1 MTILQSQIINHL
13 KEIIMNKFIIL
24 FSGMMLIASSL
35 VTAKATNS
43 NPLSDVRVRHAIAHA
58 IDMETIKDTLL
69 EGKALVADA
78 HIPNGPYKPAGLEN
92 YAYDPDKARRLL
104 KEANWDSS
112 IELDMVFYYGDQLT
126 IDLMTAI
133 QAYLAD
139 VGVKMSFRK
148 LEGDVGAQLWTA
160 PKDAVNGPAEVKWD
174 LAYGAHGPL
183 ALQEYYVRYKSGDNS
198 YTPGD
203 TKLDRMI
210 SAITTTPDV
219 NKQKAGFFNIVK
231 YMQDQLYTYPLYYQ
245 QAFIYESKNVNRNGG
260 MYGNPQYNY
269 DWGITNW
276 TTPPDANGKMI
287 MRTNTGPIEFF
298 EHPWFNPALFIANKI
313 VFDRLITCDGGLAPT
328 RPKMAKHYS
337 LSEDGKTLTFIMKD
351 NLKWHD
357 GVSITADEVKWNI
370 ELALKVPT
378 LMPIMK
384 NTFKSIEGAESYIAG
399 SASSV
404 SGIKVNG
411 NKLTLQF
418 SKVDPNV
425 LLTFSQF
432 APLPRKHVKDV
443 DPTKFQQHP
452 FWQNPI
458 GSGPYRVKE
467 VQMNDYV
474 VFTPFDDYHEGRAR
488 IDEIIASPSN
498 DNDANLVKNATAG
511 RMDYGFTKNVADVK
525 SLEAMS
531 HMTVLPQNI
540 PYTRMI
546 WFQKFPKK

>member
-1 MTILQSQIINHL
+1 
-13 KEIIMNKFIIL
+13 MNKIIIL

-43 NPLSDVRVRHAIAHA
+43 NPLSDVRVRHAIAYA

-78 HIPNGPYKPAGLEN
+78 HIPNGPYKPAGLED
-92 YAYDPDKARRLL
+92 YAYNPEKARSLL

-112 IELDMVFYYGDQLT
+112 IELDMVYYYGDQLT
-126 IDLMTAI
+126 VDLMTAI

-139 VGVKMSFRK
+139 VGVKMNFRR
-148 LEGDVGAQLWTA
+148 LEGDVGAQLWTGA
-160 PKDAVNGPAEVKWD
+160 SDPSGPAVVKWD

-183 ALQEYYVRYKSGDNS
+183 ALQEYYSRYETGGISIAPSPRDN
-198 YTPGD
+198 
-203 TKLDRMI
+203 KLDQMI
-210 SAITTTPDV
+210 GAITGTPDV
-219 NKQKAGFFNIVK
+219 QKQKEGFFKIAK

-245 QAFIYESKNVNRNGG
+245 QAFIYESDRVNRNGG

-298 EHPWFNPALFIANKI
+298 EHPWFNPGLFIANK
-313 VFDRLITCDGGLAPT
+313 VLFDRLITCDGGLAPT

-337 LSEDGKTLTFIMKD
+337 LSADGMTLTFIMKD

-357 GVSITADEVKWNI
+357 GSPLTADDVKWSI
-370 ELALKVPT
+370 ETALKVPN
-378 LMPIMK
+378 LMPNFK
-384 NTFKSIEGAESYIAG
+384 TTFSSLKGAENFMNG
-399 SASSV
+399 SASGI
-404 SGIKVNG
+404 SGISING
-411 NKLTLQF
+411 NVLKLNF
-418 SKVDPNV
+418 AKVDPNV
-425 LLTFSQF
+425 LLSFSQF
-432 APLPRKHVKDV
+432 APLPKKHLKNTDPVKLQQ
-443 DPTKFQQHP
+443 DPY
-452 FWQNPI
+452 WQKPI

-467 VQMNDYV
+467 VQMNDYLV
-474 VFTPFDDYHEGRAR
+474 LVPYDDYHEGRAR

-498 DNDANLVKNATAG
+498 DNDANLIKNASAK

-525 SLEAMS
+525 SLENMS
-531 HMTVLPQNI
+531 HMNVLPQNI
-540 PYTRMI
+540 PYTRLI
-546 WFQKFPKK
+546 WFQKFRKK

>member
-1 MTILQSQIINHL
+1 MNILKVVTLSTL
-13 KEIIMNKFIIL
+13 ML
-24 FSGMMLIASSL
+24 FASMEL
-35 VTAKATNS
+35 WAQATNS
-43 NPLSDVRVRHAIAHA
+43 NPLSDIRVRHAIAYA
-58 IDMETIKDTLL
+58 IDMETIRDTLL
-69 EGKALVADA
+69 EGKAIAADA
-78 HIPNGPYKPAGLEN
+78 HIPNGPYKPAGLEA
-92 YAYDPDKARRLL
+92 YKYDPDKARRLL
-104 KEANWDSS
+104 KEANWDSNT
-112 IELDMVFYYGDQLT
+112 ELSMVFYYGDTLT
-126 IDLMTAI
+126 VDLMTAV

-139 VGVKMSFRK
+139 VGIKMNFRK

-160 PKDAVNGPAEVKWD
+160 PKDPINGPAAVKWD

-183 ALQEYYVRYKSGDNS
+183 ALQEYYERYKTGENS
-198 YTPGD
+198 YTPSD
-203 TKLDRMI
+203 PKLDKMI

-219 NKQKAGFFNIVK
+219 AKQKAGFFKIVK
-231 YMQDQLYTYPLYYQ
+231 YMQDQLYTLPLYNQ
-245 QAFIYESKNVNRNGG
+245 QAFIYESNKVNRNGG

-269 DWGITNW
+269 DWRITNW
-276 TTPPDANGKMI
+276 TTEPDANGKMI

-298 EHPWFNPALFIANKI
+298 EHPWFNPGLFISNK
-313 VFDRLITCDGGLAPT
+313 VLFDRLITCDGGLAPT
-328 RPKMAKHYS
+328 RPQMAKHYS
-337 LSEDGKTLTFIMKD
+337 LSSDGMTLTFIMKD

-357 GVSITADEVKWNI
+357 GSSISADEIKWNI

-384 NTFKSIEGAESYIAG
+384 NTFTSIKGSESYVNG

-404 SGIKVNG
+404 SGIKVSG
-411 NKLTLQF
+411 NKLTIQF
-418 SKVDPNV
+418 AKVDPNL

-432 APLPRKHVKDV
+432 APLPRKHLGNV
-443 DPTKFQQHP
+443 DPVKFQQHP

-474 VFTPFDDYHEGRAR
+474 VFEPFDDYHEGRAR
-488 IDEIIASPSN
+488 IDEIIATPSN
-498 DNDANLVKNATAG
+498 DNDVNLVKNARAE

-525 SLEAMS
+525 SLEAMN
-531 HMTVLPQNI
+531 HMKVLPQNI

>member
-1 MTILQSQIINHL
+1 
-13 KEIIMNKFIIL
+13 
-24 FSGMMLIASSL
+24 MLIASSL

-126 IDLMTAI
+126 VDLMTAI

-160 PKDAVNGPAEVKWD
+160 PKDGFNGPAEVKWD

-198 YTPGD
+198 YTPSD

-219 NKQKAGFFNIVK
+219 DKQKAGFFNIVK

-269 DWGITNW
+269 I
-276 TTPPDANGKMI
+276 KKYI
-287 MRTNTGPIEFF
+287 K
-298 EHPWFNPALFIANKI
+298 NKYDSNFDLHI
-313 VFDRLITCDGGLAPT
+313 HDRLFNRFTHDNFFLERHGIL
-328 RPKMAKHYS
+328 
-337 LSEDGKTLTFIMKD
+337 GKFCQFLYKIKLNRLIFNFLKIPFPYMKLEIK
-351 NLKWHD
+351 NFLK
-357 GVSITADEVKWNI
+357 
-370 ELALKVPT
+370 
-378 LMPIMK
+378 
-384 NTFKSIEGAESYIAG
+384 
-399 SASSV
+399 
-404 SGIKVNG
+404 
-411 NKLTLQF
+411 
-418 SKVDPNV
+418 
-425 LLTFSQF
+425 
-432 APLPRKHVKDV
+432 
-443 DPTKFQQHP
+443 
-452 FWQNPI
+452 
-458 GSGPYRVKE
+458 
-467 VQMNDYV
+467 
-474 VFTPFDDYHEGRAR
+474 
-488 IDEIIASPSN
+488 
-498 DNDANLVKNATAG
+498 
-511 RMDYGFTKNVADVK
+511 
-525 SLEAMS
+525 
-531 HMTVLPQNI
+531 
-540 PYTRMI
+540 
-546 WFQKFPKK
+546 

>member
-1 MTILQSQIINHL
+1 MNILKVVTLSTL
-13 KEIIMNKFIIL
+13 ML
-24 FSGMMLIASSL
+24 FASMEL
-35 VTAKATNS
+35 WAQATNS
-43 NPLSDVRVRHAIAHA
+43 NPLSDIRVRHAIAHA

-69 EGKALVADA
+69 EKKALVADA
-78 HIPNGPYKPAGLEN
+78 HIPNGPYKPAGLEK

-104 KEANWDSS
+104 KAANWDSNN
-112 IELDMVFYYGDQLT
+112 ELSMVFYYGDQLT
-126 IDLMTAI
+126 VDLMTAI

-139 VGVKMSFRK
+139 VGVKMNFRK

-160 PKDAVNGPAEVKWD
+160 PKDPVNGPAAVKWD

-183 ALQEYYVRYKSGDNS
+183 ALQEYYVRYKSGENS

-219 NKQKAGFFNIVK
+219 AKQKAGFFKIVK

-298 EHPWFNPALFIANKI
+298 EHPWFNPGLFIANK
-313 VFDRLITCDGGLAPT
+313 VLFDRLITCDGGLAPT

-337 LSEDGKTLTFIMKD
+337 LSADGMTLTFIMKD

-357 GVSITADEVKWNI
+357 GLSITADEVKWNI

-384 NTFKSIEGAESYIAG
+384 NTFNSIAGAENFVNG
-399 SASSV
+399 SAGSV
-404 SGIKVNG
+404 SGIKVSG

-432 APLPRKHVKDV
+432 APLPRKHVGNV
-443 DPTKFQQHP
+443 DPAKFQQHP

-525 SLEAMS
+525 SLEAMN
-531 HMTVLPQNI
+531 HMSVLPQNI

-546 WFQKFPKK
+546 WFQKFPK

>member
-1 MTILQSQIINHL
+1 
-13 KEIIMNKFIIL
+13 MNKIIIL

-160 PKDAVNGPAEVKWD
+160 PKDGFNGPAEVKWD

-219 NKQKAGFFNIVK
+219 DKQKAGFFNIVK

-298 EHPWFNPALFIANKI
+298 EHPWFNPALFIANKV

-337 LSEDGKTLTFIMKD
+337 LSADGKTLTFIMKD

-357 GVSITADEVKWNI
+357 GESITADEVKWNI

-546 WFQKFPKK
+546 WFQKFPKKTI

>member
-1 MTILQSQIINHL
+1 
-13 KEIIMNKFIIL
+13 MNKIIIL

-269 DWGITNW
+269 D
-276 TTPPDANGKMI
+276 
-287 MRTNTGPIEFF
+287 
-298 EHPWFNPALFIANKI
+298 LS
-313 VFDRLITCDGGLAPT
+313 LI
-328 RPKMAKHYS
+328 H
-337 LSEDGKTLTFIMKD
+337 I
-351 NLKWHD
+351 
-357 GVSITADEVKWNI
+357 
-370 ELALKVPT
+370 
-378 LMPIMK
+378 
-384 NTFKSIEGAESYIAG
+384 
-399 SASSV
+399 
-404 SGIKVNG
+404 
-411 NKLTLQF
+411 
-418 SKVDPNV
+418 
-425 LLTFSQF
+425 
-432 APLPRKHVKDV
+432 
-443 DPTKFQQHP
+443 
-452 FWQNPI
+452 
-458 GSGPYRVKE
+458 
-467 VQMNDYV
+467 
-474 VFTPFDDYHEGRAR
+474 
-488 IDEIIASPSN
+488 
-498 DNDANLVKNATAG
+498 
-511 RMDYGFTKNVADVK
+511 
-525 SLEAMS
+525 
-531 HMTVLPQNI
+531 
-540 PYTRMI
+540 
-546 WFQKFPKK
+546 

>member
-1 MTILQSQIINHL
+1 
-13 KEIIMNKFIIL
+13 MNKFIIL

-219 NKQKAGFFNIVK
+219 DKQKAGFFNIVK

-337 LSEDGKTLTFIMKD
+337 LSADGKTLTFIMKD

>member
-1 MTILQSQIINHL
+1 MNILKVVTLSTL
-13 KEIIMNKFIIL
+13 ML
-24 FSGMMLIASSL
+24 FASMEL
-35 VTAKATNS
+35 WAQATNS
-43 NPLSDVRVRHAIAHA
+43 NPLSDIRVRHAIAHA

-78 HIPNGPYKPAGLEN
+78 HIPNGPYKPAGLEK

-104 KEANWDSS
+104 KAANWDSNN
-112 IELDMVFYYGDQLT
+112 ELSMVFYYGDQLT
-126 IDLMTAI
+126 VDLMTAI

-139 VGVKMSFRK
+139 VGVKMNFRK

-160 PKDAVNGPAEVKWD
+160 PKDPVNGPAAVKWD

-183 ALQEYYVRYKSGDNS
+183 ALQEYYVRYKSGENS

-219 NKQKAGFFNIVK
+219 AKQKAGFFKIVK
-231 YMQDQLYTYPLYYQ
+231 YMQDQLYTLPLYYQ
-245 QAFIYESKNVNRNGG
+245 QAFTYESNKVNRNGG

-269 DWGITNW
+269 DWGMTNW
-276 TTPPDANGKMI
+276 TTVPDANGKMI

-298 EHPWFNPALFIANKI
+298 EHPWFNPGLFIANK
-313 VFDRLITCDGGLAPT
+313 VLFDRLITCDGGLAPT

-337 LSEDGKTLTFIMKD
+337 LSADGMTLTFIMKD

-357 GVSITADEVKWNI
+357 GLSITADEVKWNI

-384 NTFKSIEGAESYIAG
+384 NTFNSIAGAENFVNG
-399 SASSV
+399 SAGSV
-404 SGIKVNG
+404 SGIKVSG

-432 APLPRKHVKDV
+432 APLPRKHVGNV

-452 FWQNPI
+452 FWQKPI

-474 VFTPFDDYHEGRAR
+474 VFAPFDDYHEGRAR

-498 DNDANLVKNATAG
+498 DNDANLVKNASAG
-511 RMDYGFTKNVADVK
+511 RMDYGFTKNVADIK
-525 SLEAMS
+525 SLEGMN
-531 HMTVLPQNI
+531 HMQILPQNI

>member
-1 MTILQSQIINHL
+1 MNILKVVTLSTL
-13 KEIIMNKFIIL
+13 ML
-24 FSGMMLIASSL
+24 FASMEL
-35 VTAKATNS
+35 WAQATNS
-43 NPLSDVRVRHAIAHA
+43 NPLSDIRVRHAVAYA
-58 IDMETIKDTLL
+58 IDMETIRDTLL
-69 EGKALVADA
+69 EGKAIAADA
-78 HIPNGPYKPAGLEN
+78 HIPNGPYKPAGLEA
-92 YAYDPDKARRLL
+92 YKYDPDKARRLL
-104 KEANWDSS
+104 KEANWDSN

-126 IDLMTAI
+126 VDLMSAI
-133 QAYLAD
+133 QAYLAE
-139 VGVKMSFRK
+139 VGIKMNFRK

-160 PKDAVNGPAEVKWD
+160 PKDSVNGPAAVKWD

-183 ALQEYYVRYKSGDNS
+183 ALQEYYVRYKTGDNS
-198 YTPGD
+198 YTPSD
-203 TKLDRMI
+203 PKLDRMI
-210 SAITTTPDV
+210 DAITTTPDV
-219 NKQKAGFFNIVK
+219 AKQKAGFFKIVK
-231 YMQDQLYTYPLYYQ
+231 YMQDQLYTLPLYYQ
-245 QAFIYESKNVNRNGG
+245 QAFTYESNKVNRNGG

-276 TTPPDANGKMI
+276 TTVPDANGKMI

-298 EHPWFNPALFIANKI
+298 EHPWFNPGLFIANK
-313 VFDRLITCDGGLAPT
+313 VLFDRLITCDGGLAPT

-337 LSEDGKTLTFIMKD
+337 LSTDGKTLTFIMKD

-357 GVSITADEVKWNI
+357 GSPITASEVKWNI

-378 LMPIMK
+378 LMPIFK
-384 NTFKSIEGAESYIAG
+384 NTFKSLQGAESYVNG
-399 SASSV
+399 SANSV
-404 SGIKVNG
+404 SGIKVSG

-418 SKVDPNV
+418 AKVDPNV

-432 APLPRKHVKDV
+432 APLPRKHVGNV

-474 VFTPFDDYHEGRAR
+474 VFAPFDDYHEGRAR

-498 DNDANLVKNATAG
+498 DNDANLVKNASAG

-525 SLEAMS
+525 SLEGMN
-531 HMTVLPQNI
+531 HMQVLPQNI